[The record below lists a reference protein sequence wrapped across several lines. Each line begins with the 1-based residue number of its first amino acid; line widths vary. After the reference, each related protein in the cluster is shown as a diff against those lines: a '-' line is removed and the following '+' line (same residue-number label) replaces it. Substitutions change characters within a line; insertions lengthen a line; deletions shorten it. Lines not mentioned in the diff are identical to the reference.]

1 MSNFKVSLVEGQTLS
16 ENTVQV
22 FHTQNLTEDPET
34 TATTCSLQIQ
44 PAPRS
49 ERPIGNI

>member
-1 MSNFKVSLVEGQTLS
+1 MSLVEGQTLN
-16 ENTVQV
+16 EDTIQV
-22 FHTQNLTEDPET
+22 FDATKGNPTEHPET